1 MSQIKKILISTKFHV
16 KFHLTK
22 LGRENVISM
31 LGMGIEYYNIFLYGY
46 VASIIISKFFPHA
59 SILIIIMAMLLSYI
73 MGPLGAFIFGHIGD
87 VRGRKKIL
95 ALAISLVSIPSFL
108 ISILPSYDQIGILAS
123 ILFIILR
130 SVQTMA
136 FGGDTIGLATFILE
150 DSPAEHRGLFGGFMS
165 TGSALGVFL
174 ASFVVSMFDPLKALD
189 SSWRWRIPLCIGIF
203 GVIISIYF
211 FRTFGETETF
221 KHYKK
226 KYYKKRWPIA
236 DLFKNNKL
244 NFLRIIGITALVPI
258 ITIIIFGF
266 IPFLGVSHLR
276 LSASLSMWSNTL
288 SLILYAVLSPIFGAI
303 SDKLGRKPILLAV
316 SLTFLITGYPL
327 FVLLNNGNIL
337 TFFLIQLFF
346 SIVSSAYYG
355 VTMAT
360 CIEHFP
366 THVRYTGVALGY
378 YVTYAMF
385 GGINGLYFAKLL
397 MKDMHVETAPVLY
410 LLFGALIVF
419 ISTLFLKEEALH
431 KLHNR

>member
-1 MSQIKKILISTKFHV
+1 MNHIEKILINT

-31 LGMGIEYYNIFLYGY
+31 LGMAIEYYNIFLYGY
-46 VASIIISKFFPHA
+46 ASSIIIAKFFA
-59 SILIIIMAMLLSYI
+59 QSSSLIVILAMLLSYL
-73 MGPLGAFIFGHIGD
+73 MGPLGALFFGHIGD
-87 VRGRKKIL
+87 KKGRKKIL
-95 ALAISLVSIPSFL
+95 ALAIALVSIPSFL
-108 ISILPSYDQIGILAS
+108 ISLLPSYDQIGVLAS
-123 ILFIILR
+123 VLFIILR

-136 FGGDTIGLATFILE
+136 FGGDTIGLATFVLE
-150 DSPAEHRGLFGGFMS
+150 DAPAKHRGLFGGFMA
-165 TGSALGVFL
+165 TGGTIGIIF
-174 ASFVVSMFDPLKALD
+174 ASFVVSVFDPLKTLN
-189 SSWRWRIPLCIGIF
+189 SSWRWRIPLAMGIF
-203 GVIISIYF
+203 GIIISIYF
-211 FRTFGETETF
+211 FRTFGETDTF

-226 KYYKKRWPIA
+226 KYYRKTLPIV
-236 DLFKNNKL
+236 DLFKKNKL
-244 NFLRIIGITALVPI
+244 NFSRIVGITALVPI
-258 ITIIIFGF
+258 ITIIVFGY

-276 LSASLSMWSNTL
+276 LSSSLSMWSNTL
-288 SLILYAVLSPIFGAI
+288 SLVLYAIFSPMFGII

-327 FVLLNNGNIL
+327 FLLLDNGSIL

-378 YVTYAMF
+378 YVTYALF

-397 MKDMHVETAPVLY
+397 MKDLHVDAAPVVY